1 MEERVIKSWEAFEEE
16 LVKINEDTKVL
27 QQKGLSRMDY
37 PLFRG
42 HSDSEWNL
50 ESTLDRIQRGM
61 SLSDYRRIVKI
72 VHENVATCTGR
83 SWDIEAD
90 TPTIFLGGF
99 NLPLPTIEFMAYL
112 RHNGF
117 PSPLLDWTRSPYIAA
132 FFAFR
137 DIYPKKKD
145 VFAAECPVFTDIR
158 DHVSI
163 FVFREFAGLSKEWD
177 DQEPHIHS
185 LGPTITTH
193 RNHYLQ
199 QSEYLLCV
207 GKKRNGEW
215 VFADYQDVTPREDQ
229 DVLVKYNIPIS
240 EQQKVLKKLDTMNI
254 TAYSLFDSETSLME
268 TLALREI
275 VLK

>member
-1 MEERVIKSWEAFEEE
+1 MEERVINDWEDFEEE
-16 LVKINEDTKVL
+16 LVKINGKTKDL
-27 QQKGLSRMDY
+27 WQKGVSNTQY

-42 HSDSEWNL
+42 HSNSEWHL
-50 ESTLDRIQRGM
+50 ESTLDRIRKGM
-61 SLSDYRRIVKI
+61 TLSDYCGITKC
-72 VHENVATCTGR
+72 VHKHVATCTSR
-83 SWDIEAD
+83 RWDIEAE
-90 TPTIFLGGF
+90 PSKIFFGGF
-99 NLPLPTIEFMAYL
+99 DLSLPTIEFMAYL

-137 DIYPKKKD
+137 DIYRRKKD
-145 VFAAECPVFTDIR
+145 AFAAECPVLTGIC

-163 FVFREFAGLSKEWD
+163 FVFREFEELTKEWD
-177 DQEPHIHS
+177 DQEPHILA

-199 QSEYLLCV
+199 QSEYLFCI
-207 GKKRNGEW
+207 GKESNGEW
-215 VFADYQDVTPREDQ
+215 IFANYQDVTPRENQ
-229 DVLVKYNIPIS
+229 DVLIKYNIPIS

-254 TAYSLFDSETSLME
+254 TAYSLFDSEMSLME

-275 VLK
+275 VF

>member
-1 MEERVIKSWEAFEEE
+1 VIKSWEAFEEE

-27 QQKGLSRMDY
+27 RQKGVSRMDY

-42 HSDSEWNL
+42 HSDSEWHL

-83 SWDIEAD
+83 SWDIETD
-90 TPTIFLGGF
+90 TPTIFFGGF
-99 NLPLPTIEFMAYL
+99 DLPLPTIEFMAYL

-137 DIYPKKKD
+137 DIYPRKKD
-145 VFAAECPVFTDIR
+145 AFAAECPVLTGLC

-163 FVFREFAGLSKEWD
+163 FVFREFAGLTKEWD
-177 DQEPHIHS
+177 DQEPHIHA

-199 QSEYLLCV
+199 QSEYLLCI
-207 GKKRNGEW
+207 GKKRDGEW
-215 VFADYQDVTPREDQ
+215 VFTNYQDVTPCENQ

-275 VLK
+275 VLI